1 MWARCL
7 RNAENT
13 PLAAHHP
20 ASPLRLRALT
30 RWLITNFSG
39 NMPAVEAKAGGD
51 VQAVHRLLSVVALRR
66 RDVNGGWEEDGAHY
80 RNDGSRPAGERRR

>member
-1 MWARCL
+1 
-7 RNAENT
+7 
-13 PLAAHHP
+13 
-20 ASPLRLRALT
+20 
-30 RWLITNFSG
+30 
-39 NMPAVEAKAGGD
+39 MPAVEAKAGGD